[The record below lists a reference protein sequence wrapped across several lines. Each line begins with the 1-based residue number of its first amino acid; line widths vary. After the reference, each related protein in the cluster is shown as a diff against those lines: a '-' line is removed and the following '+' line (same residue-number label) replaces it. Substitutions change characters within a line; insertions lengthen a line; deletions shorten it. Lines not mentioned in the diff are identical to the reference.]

1 MSLRFLYFFLNF
13 FNMIIFKIIA
23 KIFIYTTVLILIIEE
38 ILITNIII
46 TVFTLFGI
54 IINTIFFFDILHG
67 SLHY

>member
-1 MSLRFLYFFLNF
+1 
-13 FNMIIFKIIA
+13 MIIFKIIA

-54 IINTIFFFDILHG
+54 IINTIFFFDILHA